1 MSFIIQTDRLTKVY
15 SSGCKAISE
24 LSFEVQEGE
33 IFGFLGPNGAG
44 KSSTI
49 KILTTL
55 SRPTSGSA
63 SVGGFDVLKEAH
75 GVRETIGYV
84 AQETG
89 VDYFLSG
96 RENLCL
102 QGRLYRLSSR
112 LIRERVKEL
121 LRFFDLEDVADQLV
135 STYSGGMR
143 RKLDIATALIHR
155 PPLLFLDEPTLGL
168 DPQSRLSLW
177 ELIKRLNE
185 GFGVTVFLTTHYLD
199 EADRLAQ
206 RIGIIDQ
213 GNIRVIGVPGALK
226 DEIKG
231 DSVHLTFDSLNGS
244 QKSMVSSL
252 RGESYVKDLLEEEK
266 GVQVYVA
273 NGGEAIPLILRSLES
288 KNLNV
293 KSVTISRP
301 SLDDVYLKYTGKRIE
316 EAASGEDENPWWA
329 KWQKGG
335 SWGGKKGK
343 WKSAE
348 GSKEKEDGKGDK
360 KDWEKE
366 ASRWAASGADEQ
378 WGGQEGDWKSKEGSQ
393 EKNNWGEE
401 PSKQWGPAG
410 GPAKAEGKPSIDGK
424 TSTGDG
430 KPSTTDGKPSDETTS
445 YWKEKKGG

>member
-15 SSGCKAISE
+15 SSGCKAINE
-24 LSFEVQEGE
+24 LSFEVKEGE

-63 SVGGFDVLKEAH
+63 SVGGFDVLKEAQ
-75 GVRETIGYV
+75 GVRESIGYV
-84 AQETG
+84 AQEAG

-112 LIRERVKEL
+112 VIRERVKEL
-121 LRFFDLEDVADQLV
+121 LRFFDLEGVADQLV

-168 DPQSRLSLW
+168 DPQSRLALW
-177 ELIKRLNE
+177 DLIKRLNE
-185 GFGVTVFLTTHYLD
+185 DSGVTVFLTTHYLE
-199 EADRLAQ
+199 EADLLAQ

-213 GNIRVIGVPGALK
+213 GSIRVIGVPGALK

-231 DSVHLTFDSLNGS
+231 DSVHLTFESLNGS
-244 QKSMVSSL
+244 QKSMVASL

-316 EAASGEDENPWWA
+316 EAASGEEENPWWA
-329 KWQKGG
+329 KWQKGGG

-348 GSKEKEDGKGDK
+348 DSKEIEEAKGDK

-366 ASRWAASGADEQ
+366 SSKWASSGADEQ

-393 EKNNWGEE
+393 DKKNWGD
-401 PSKQWGPAG
+401 
-410 GPAKAEGKPSIDGK
+410 KP
-424 TSTGDG
+424 STGDG
-430 KPSTTDGKPSDETTS
+430 RTSDENTS